1 MKKFY
6 SLISTDGDV
15 VGIACWDSEEAEKV
29 RKAYKRQ
36 GILIV
41 EKLK

>member
-1 MKKFY
+1 MKKLY
-6 SLISTDGDV
+6 SLVSLKGDV
-15 VGIACWDSEEAEKV
+15 VGIACWNSEEAEKV
-29 RKAYKRQ
+29 RKVYKRQ